1 MYRFDLAVIT
11 LQISEA
17 AVSYYLGPHER
28 RQKGDV
34 SLFKVQQLKQ
44 VGFSKKVLIN
54 SAPCGKNSDICLCAN
69 ASARDEAEPITTDE
83 KSRSDTSGCICYIHL
98 QPELRYNYLC

>member
-34 SLFKVQQLKQ
+34 SLLKVQLLKQ
-44 VGFSKKVLIN
+44 DVCSKK
-54 SAPCGKNSDICLCAN
+54 K
-69 ASARDEAEPITTDE
+69 
-83 KSRSDTSGCICYIHL
+83 
-98 QPELRYNYLC
+98 